1 MRKVCRNFGLICVCR
16 QTLDCVAA
24 LLAWLL
30 PEGRLCQLFD
40 VVHHAV
46 QVPWCVDLGAPPVI
60 QTGQAFAGRPW
71 AVVSNVS
78 KHRLHGADTLAVEL
92 SAPGRVNGLAHAFTG
107 VVQVLGPGFKARDL
121 SPASVLEFERTFA
134 ALAA

>member
-24 LLAWLL
+24 LLACLL
-30 PEGRLCQLFD
+30 PKGHLCQLFD

-46 QVPWCVDLGAPPVI
+46 QVPLCVDLGAPPVI
-60 QTGQAFAGRPW
+60 QTGQAF
-71 AVVSNVS
+71 VVSNVS

-92 SAPGRVNGLAHAFTG
+92 SAPGRVNGLAHAVTG
-107 VVQVLGPGFKARDL
+107 IVQVLGPRLKARDL
-121 SPASVLEFERTFA
+121 SPASVLEFERTLE